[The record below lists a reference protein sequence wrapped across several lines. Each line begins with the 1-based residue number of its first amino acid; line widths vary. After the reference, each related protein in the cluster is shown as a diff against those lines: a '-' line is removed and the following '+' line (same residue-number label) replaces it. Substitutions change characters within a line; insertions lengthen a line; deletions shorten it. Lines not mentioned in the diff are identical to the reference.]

1 MEWVKMEDANWQIA
15 IKKLTLITVTIANKP
30 TLRWAY
36 TSKLETWKE
45 NYGKNALQRKKK
57 NYFMWPVKLYAPRS
71 IM

>member
-30 TLRWAY
+30 TLHWAY
-36 TSKLETWKE
+36 TSKLETRKE

-57 NYFMWPVKLYAPRS
+57 IILCDL
-71 IM
+71 